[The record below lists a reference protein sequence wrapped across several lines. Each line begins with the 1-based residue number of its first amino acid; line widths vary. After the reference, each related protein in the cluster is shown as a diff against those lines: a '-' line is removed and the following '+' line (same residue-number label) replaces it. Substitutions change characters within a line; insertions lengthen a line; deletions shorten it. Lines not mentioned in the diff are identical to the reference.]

1 MKYKVVNKEYMD
13 FIFHDIPYKLGKKIN
28 KYYEMELFLKIPN
41 INKTDILELFE
52 VVILTSLDIKAEM
65 DETIFSD
72 YLFDFSNLYKLT
84 NHYTDDYVAIIGQ
97 LFLDDYIDFWRC
109 AYHETDNTKAKTP
122 NLSQYK
128 KENKY
133 ETWKYFRDNYI
144 YSYKDNLVNHA
155 TKEDF
160 WGNSSNWDIYNINA
174 IITPKGTKY
183 FQEILA
189 PKFYNKYK
197 DLEVEIDDKGN
208 IIRWIG
214 KINR

>member
-1 MKYKVVNKEYMD
+1 MKYKVLNKEHMNFY
-13 FIFHDIPYKLGKKIN
+13 FYDIPYELGKKIS
-28 KYYEMELFLKIPN
+28 KYYEMHLFLQIPN
-41 INKTDILELFE
+41 LKKTDILELFE
-52 VVILTSLDIKAEM
+52 MTILTSFDNEAEM
-65 DETIFSD
+65 DEAIFAD
-72 YLFDFSNLYKLT
+72 YLFDFSNLYKLA
-84 NHYTDDYVAIIGQ
+84 NHYADDYVAIVGQ
-97 LFLDDYIDFWRC
+97 LFLDDCIDFWRC
-109 AYHETDNTKAKTP
+109 VYHKMDNANTKTP

-144 YSYKDNLVNHA
+144 YSYNDNLVNHA
-155 TKEDF
+155 TKGDF
-160 WGNSSNWDIYNINA
+160 WGNLDNWDMYNINCFH
-174 IITPKGTKY
+174 TQKGTKY
-183 FQEILA
+183 FNEILA